1 MVILHAHGRRPAGFT
16 PDEGMKSPMIHE
28 ATTPMDDPPGFD
40 IRFTRE
46 KGPMTSV
53 RSSGSHFFFSSSFAV
68 SRSSIA
74 RFTE

>member
-1 MVILHAHGRRPAGFT
+1 MDILPAHGRRQGGST
-16 PDEGMKSPMIHE
+16 PNEAMKSPMIH
-28 ATTPMDDPPGFD
+28 AAAAPMDDSPGFD
-40 IRFTRE
+40 IRFTRA
-46 KGPMTSV
+46 KGRMTSV